1 MDDKVYVAV
10 LGNKGCYCDPLVY
23 DSCMDKWSVL
33 PVLPHI
39 SFSLVAVPYKKQ
51 LLAIGGVSGD
61 KISNKVFAWDE
72 NNKKWTTP
80 YSDMPTA
87 RYDCCS
93 ISHGSAV
100 IVAGGVT
107 CRNPYTLTGV
117 VEVLQFGSWFSR
129 SYWSVV
135 EQLPYAVHEALPL
148 IIDDNLY
155 IAVGYDDNYESTC
168 NIVTASLPEVLQSS
182 IKKTRSGEVWNKLPD
197 MPCSSWS
204 MTHYQGRLIIFNG
217 DRKVEQSGNWELVK
231 MSYLYNPNTKSWDY
245 VGDDFHDYK
254 LGKAVCL
261 KENKI
266 LFVGGI
272 TGTFTIGEDDDMV
285 KTCSILTITPK

>member
-1 MDDKVYVAV
+1 
-10 LGNKGCYCDPLVY
+10 
-23 DSCMDKWSVL
+23 
-33 PVLPHI
+33 
-39 SFSLVAVPYKKQ
+39 
-51 LLAIGGVSGD
+51 
-61 KISNKVFAWDE
+61 
-72 NNKKWTTP
+72 
-80 YSDMPTA
+80 
-87 RYDCCS
+87 
-93 ISHGSAV
+93 
-100 IVAGGVT
+100 
-107 CRNPYTLTGV
+107 
-117 VEVLQFGSWFSR
+117 
-129 SYWSVV
+129 
-135 EQLPYAVHEALPL
+135 
-148 IIDDNLY
+148 
-155 IAVGYDDNYESTC
+155 
-168 NIVTASLPEVLQSS
+168 
-182 IKKTRSGEVWNKLPD
+182 

-254 LGKAVCL
+254 LGKAVYL